1 MVQQDLASYNQN
13 GNHNT
18 TQSAA
23 SPKITQPEDFSD
35 ENTNSEVDMEAMLK
49 ISQRF

>member
-1 MVQQDLASYNQN
+1 MVQQDLTSYNQN

-18 TQSAA
+18 TESTAP
-23 SPKITQPEDFSD
+23 PKITQPEDFSD

-49 ISQRF
+49 ISLRF